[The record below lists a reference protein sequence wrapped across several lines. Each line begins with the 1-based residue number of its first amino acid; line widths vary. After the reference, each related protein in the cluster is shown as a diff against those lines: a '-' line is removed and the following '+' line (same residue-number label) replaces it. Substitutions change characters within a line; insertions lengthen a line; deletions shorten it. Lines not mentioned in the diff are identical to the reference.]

1 MCPIWHFYYIAPSS
15 PPTSFEASVINATA
29 FLLSWEPPPRE
40 SQNGI
45 IRQYIIELQTEELQE
60 SITITS
66 IETNITITNLRPY
79 TLYECKVAAETISVG
94 PSSIVQVRT
103 LQAGY

>member
-1 MCPIWHFYYIAPSS
+1 MFCLEFFIYIAPSG

-29 FLLSWEPPPRE
+29 IFLSWEPPPQG

-45 IRQYIIELQTEELQE
+45 IRLYIIKLHPADLQE
-60 SITITS
+60 NITVMPIG
-66 IETNITITNLRPY
+66 TNITIPNLHPY
-79 TLYECKVAAETISVG
+79 TLYECRVAAQTISVG
-94 PSSIVQVRT
+94 PSSLVRVRT